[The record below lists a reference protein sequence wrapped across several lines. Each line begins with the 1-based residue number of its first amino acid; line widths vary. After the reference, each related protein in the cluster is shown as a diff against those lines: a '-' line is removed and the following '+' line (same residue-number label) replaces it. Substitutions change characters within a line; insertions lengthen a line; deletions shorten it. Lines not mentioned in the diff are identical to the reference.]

1 VENFDTDSNEDC
13 SFTVQSFVDLVYYSG
28 LKLYSEFYQSFKSIL
43 SENRAFDLMGCLWIS

>member
-28 LKLYSEFYQSFKSIL
+28 LKHYSEFYQSFKSIL

>member
-13 SFTVQSFVDLVYYSG
+13 RFTVQSLVDLVYYSG